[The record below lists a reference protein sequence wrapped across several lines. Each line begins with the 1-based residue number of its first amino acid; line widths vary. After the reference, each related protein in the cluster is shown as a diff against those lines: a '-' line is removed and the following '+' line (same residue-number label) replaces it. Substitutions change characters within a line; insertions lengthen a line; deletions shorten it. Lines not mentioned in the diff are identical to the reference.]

1 MSLQW
6 TISPQQR
13 LVLAV
18 AKGEVT
24 PAEFGRYI
32 AAIDEAGAVGYAK
45 LFDVSG
51 LTGSLGDALLQTVA
65 RAVEMKA
72 TQESLGPIAIVAS
85 NGSSAQAHF
94 YAHAAT
100 VDRPLKIF
108 SDLDEA
114 RRWLES
120 MTNQA
125 S

>member
-1 MSLQW
+1 M
-6 TISPQQR
+6 
-13 LVLAV
+13 VLAV

-24 PAEFGRYI
+24 SAEFGKYI
-32 AAIDEAGAVGYAK
+32 AALDEAGARGYAK

-72 TQESLGPIAIVAS
+72 TQGALGPIAIVAS
-85 NGSSAQAHF
+85 VGSSAQAHF

-120 MTNQA
+120 MANQT

>member
-1 MSLQW
+1 M
-6 TISPQQR
+6 
-13 LVLAV
+13 VLAV

-24 PAEFGRYI
+24 SAEFGRYI
-32 AAIDEAGAVGYAK
+32 AALDEADARGYAK
-45 LFDVSG
+45 LFDVNG

-72 TQESLGPIAIVAS
+72 TQGALGPIAIVAS
-85 NGSSAQAHF
+85 VGSSAQAHF

-120 MTNQA
+120 MANQT